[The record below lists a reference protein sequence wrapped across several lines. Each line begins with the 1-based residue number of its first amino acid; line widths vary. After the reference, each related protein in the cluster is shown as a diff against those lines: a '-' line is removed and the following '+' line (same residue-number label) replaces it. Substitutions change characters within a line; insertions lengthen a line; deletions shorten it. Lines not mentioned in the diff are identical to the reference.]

1 MSDKQYV
8 TARPKSQIHLRL
20 VYFSFVP
27 SILEQLAFNA
37 QKLRGHLTLATLL
50 FEKKLNGHFRTVP
63 GNTLVKYEVRTFN
76 HIGAISILTP
86 KM

>member
-37 QKLRGHLTLATLL
+37 QKLRGHLTRATLL
-50 FEKKLNGHFRTVP
+50 FEKN
-63 GNTLVKYEVRTFN
+63 
-76 HIGAISILTP
+76 
-86 KM
+86 